1 MRPSMRLSAAHF
13 ILLTFLFAF
22 LFCTAP
28 VQAQEEEEPA
38 PSPEPPT
45 ETSVVDPGPSFTT
58 TAGGEVPT
66 ESPLDPTPTGPI
78 AAPLP
83 TTPPTASPVPRVP
96 DPVFSST
103 DNCNA
108 CKPEY
113 PLIRNCSDRLPTTG
127 NLTVINQVLPFYAC
141 MCPNNGIALDALQK
155 CSLCLRSTGQQWAL
169 NPQFYNITNPQLAAM
184 KQMCVESAGGTT
196 IPTGSGSGRW
206 DMLASS
212 AMWIA
217 LAAVA
222 LTLGEI

>member
-1 MRPSMRLSAAHF
+1 MRPSMRLAASHL

-22 LFCTAP
+22 LFCAAP
-28 VQAQEEEEPA
+28 VQAQEEEPTPE
-38 PSPEPPT
+38 EPPT
-45 ETSVVDPGPSFTT
+45 ETSAVDPGPSFTT
-58 TAGGEVPT
+58 TASGEVPT
-66 ESPLDPTPTGPI
+66 ESTFEPTPTGPT

-83 TTPPTASPVPRVP
+83 TTPPVATPVPRVP

-141 MCPNNGIALDALQK
+141 MCPNNGTAFDALQK

-169 NPQFYNITNPQLAAM
+169 SPQFYNITNPQLLGM
-184 KQMCVESAGGTT
+184 KQMCLDTAGGSK
-196 IPTGSGSGRW
+196 IPSGSGSGRW

-212 AMWIA
+212 ALWIA